1 MGEEVADTS
10 ASISSLASSAS
21 PASGRFDL
29 VHVVL
34 VEPSESLN
42 IGSVAR
48 AMSNLGFSHLH
59 LVKPQNFDRTRAKI
73 TACWGDFLLD
83 TVTIHDSL
91 EQALGPM
98 QEVVGFSG
106 QHGKHRPQH
115 VFLHEWESNWSN
127 APALTTALL
136 FGPED
141 TGLTQEHL
149 AHCRW
154 TVRIPSTVKNPS
166 FNLAQAVLLV
176 LFELKRAELHGLE
189 SPPVTAADQAP
200 MNFFYQLDRIVG
212 EVLERCEFYRE
223 GTPGPIPDLVKNM
236 LRRIAPDT
244 REMGVLQALFGRLNS
259 ALKRAGY
266 GTSVAV
272 TLEAEGD
279 LRKSH
284 QDEK

>member
-1 MGEEVADTS
+1 
-10 ASISSLASSAS
+10 
-21 PASGRFDL
+21 
-29 VHVVL
+29 
-34 VEPSESLN
+34 
-42 IGSVAR
+42 
-48 AMSNLGFSHLH
+48 MSNLGFSHLH
-59 LVKPQNFDRTRAKI
+59 LVKPQSFDRARAKI

-83 TVTIHDSL
+83 TVVVHDSM
-91 EQALGPM
+91 EEALSPM

-115 VFLHEWESNWSN
+115 VYLHEWERTWAKN
-127 APALTTALL
+127 PAVTTALV

-176 LFELKRAELHGLE
+176 LFELKRSELHGLTTE
-189 SPPVTAADQAP
+189 SVPLGEQAP

-236 LRRIAPDT
+236 LRRIAPDQ

-266 GTSVAV
+266 ELAGPQPAASESPP
-272 TLEAEGD
+272 TLTG
-279 LRKSH
+279 SP
-284 QDEK
+284 EKAS